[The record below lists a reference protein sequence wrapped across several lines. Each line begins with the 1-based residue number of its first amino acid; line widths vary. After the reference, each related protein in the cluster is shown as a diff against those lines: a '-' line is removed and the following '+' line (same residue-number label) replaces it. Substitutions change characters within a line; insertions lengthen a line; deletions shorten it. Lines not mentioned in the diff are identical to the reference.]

1 MFVDVLVLDADIQ
14 DVLLTRLR
22 LRRVP
27 GMRCRVRHINRLDGL
42 ARAVEYCDPALIIT
56 DLLFP
61 EVMGSHALARVQAVA
76 PWVPVIVQTA
86 FDLPGLDAEL
96 DRLGP
101 AARLDKSTASYAA
114 LPALVGRLVRAGHV
128 GHEAIRPW
136 PMSA

>member
-1 MFVDVLVLDADIQ
+1 MFADMLVLDADIQ

-27 GMRCRVRHINRLDGL
+27 GMRCRIRHLNRLADL
-42 ARAVEYCDPALIIT
+42 PRAVEFCDPALIIT

-61 EVMGSHALARVQAVA
+61 DVMGSLALAHIQAVA

-86 FDLPGLDAEL
+86 FDMPGLDAEL

-101 AARLDKSTASYAA
+101 AARLDKSNASYAA
-114 LPALVGRLVRAGHV
+114 LPDVVARIVNAGHV